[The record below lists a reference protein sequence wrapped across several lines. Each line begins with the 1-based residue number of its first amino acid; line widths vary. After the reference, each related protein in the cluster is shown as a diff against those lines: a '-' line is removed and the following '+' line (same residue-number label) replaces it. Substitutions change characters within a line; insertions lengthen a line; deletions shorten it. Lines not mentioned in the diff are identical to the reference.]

1 MAQMSAPSASF
12 KCFRQFNGA
21 DFGALLSSHSSLK
34 QPIADRHFPTDSL
47 QDKLVR
53 ELAGERT
60 IAIKEVLECFE
71 FFERVRKEIRAPC
84 VVDLCC
90 GHGLLGILFALFERR
105 VERVILVDERQPL
118 SFDKL
123 LAASIRVGPWVEE
136 KVEYRVGPIAA
147 AHERLGAGASI
158 VSVHACGVLTD
169 RSIDC
174 AIRLEGQVAVMP
186 CCYRRAACEAP
197 LAVQLAFGVEAAV
210 DVDRTYRLEAAGY
223 HVRWTHIPEQIT
235 PKNRILIGRKPKR

>member
-21 DFGALLSSHSSLK
+21 DFGALLSSHSALK

-105 VERVILVDERQPL
+105 VERVILTDERQPASYDML
-118 SFDKL
+118 M
-123 LAASIRVGPWVEE
+123 AASIRVGPWIEK
-136 KVEYRVGPIAA
+136 KVEYCVGPIGT
-147 AHERLGAGASI
+147 AHERLEAGAS
-158 VSVHACGVLTD
+158 VVGNHACGALTD
-169 RSIDC
+169 HCIDC
-174 AIRLEGQVAVMP
+174 AIRLKGSVAVMP
-186 CCYRRAACEAP
+186 CCYRRSACEAP
-197 LAVQLAFGVEAAV
+197 LALQLALGVEAAS
-210 DVDRTYRLEAAGY
+210 DVDRTYRLREAGY

-235 PKNRILIGRKPKR
+235 PMNRILIGRRPKQ